1 MTNFHVVD
9 NVIADTQGLLKTN
22 GTITATEKLATYY
35 KNNFITHY
43 DISKPTQFFD
53 LMVYNDEDKFQSIV
67 SAQKIENTEKAP
79 NVVSQFYIK

>member
-9 NVIADTQGLLKTN
+9 NVVADTQGLLKTN

-43 DISKPTQFFD
+43 AETP
-53 LMVYNDEDKFQSIV
+53 
-67 SAQKIENTEKAP
+67 
-79 NVVSQFYIK
+79 

>member
-43 DISKPTQFFD
+43 DISKPTQFF
-53 LMVYNDEDKFQSIV
+53 YFICSIV
-67 SAQKIENTEKAP
+67 CSCTCKSWGCK
-79 NVVSQFYIK
+79 